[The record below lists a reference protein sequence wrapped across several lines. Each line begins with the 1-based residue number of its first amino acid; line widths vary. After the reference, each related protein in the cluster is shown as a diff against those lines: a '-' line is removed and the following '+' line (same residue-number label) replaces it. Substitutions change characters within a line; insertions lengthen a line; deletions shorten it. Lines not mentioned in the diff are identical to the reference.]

1 MFSSTFLAALGPA
14 PALGPVD
21 TGDTPLASLSV
32 APMVSLDPHEG
43 ATSFSPMVLAT
54 FGAASGPA
62 FSTARGPVLASRS
75 PPSTP
80 VIAPVRTRVGH
91 VHGAAAAA
99 ARRPW

>member
-32 APMVSLDPHEG
+32 A
-43 ATSFSPMVLAT
+43 PMVLAT